1 MEIKDGQTS
10 TRVHKTPMSKKMTN
24 PQDKA
29 KFKIMQTKE
38 IQHARLAMLAA
49 AGMMAQ
55 ELQTGESLGL
65 F

>member
-29 KFKIMQTKE
+29 KFKIMQTNIDKFK
-38 IQHARLAMLAA
+38 IIISDFL
-49 AGMMAQ
+49 
-55 ELQTGESLGL
+55 TK
-65 F
+65 